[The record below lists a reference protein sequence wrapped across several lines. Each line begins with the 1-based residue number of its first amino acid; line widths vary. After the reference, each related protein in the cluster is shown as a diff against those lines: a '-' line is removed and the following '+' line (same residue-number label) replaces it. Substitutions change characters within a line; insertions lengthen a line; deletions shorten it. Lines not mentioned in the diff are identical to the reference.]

1 VITKQNP
8 KLGFANTYSVLK
20 HSVEH
25 RFQFTGRTGNDLQH
39 LGGCSLLFQCLS
51 EVLLGLGEFA
61 GSLVE
66 LLLEVDSGEIAIS
79 RDRWRFSALELRCR
93 TAAFL
98 HCCAALRCVSLT
110 SSHATAPPFVNLG
123 GGQPLLSKR

>member
-1 VITKQNP
+1 
-8 KLGFANTYSVLK
+8 
-20 HSVEH
+20 
-25 RFQFTGRTGNDLQH
+25 LQH

-93 TAAFL
+93 TADVSSL
-98 HCCAALRCVSLT
+98 LRRPSLRQL
-110 SSHATAPPFVNLG
+110 NE
-123 GGQPLLSKR
+123 